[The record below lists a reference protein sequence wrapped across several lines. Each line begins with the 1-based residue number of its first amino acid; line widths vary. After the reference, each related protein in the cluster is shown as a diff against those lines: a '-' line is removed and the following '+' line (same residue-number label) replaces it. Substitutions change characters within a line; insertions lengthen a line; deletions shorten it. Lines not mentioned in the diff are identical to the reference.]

1 MFMLKV
7 SDGKILKD
15 LLSAASTVVDEAT
28 FRLEPEGLRL
38 RALDPSRVALVEVD
52 VPKSAFDEY
61 QCSEPFK
68 LCVSLSQ
75 LLKILK
81 RAGKGEAVEVALEAE
96 KLRVTISGGGYA
108 RSFTLPTLQPS
119 EGEPPAINVQFT
131 AKAKVDSV
139 GLKQA
144 IEDVE
149 LVGDM
154 VTIQA
159 DADRLCL
166 EAAGQTS
173 NATIQLDKGS
183 GVLVSLEATQ
193 PARATYSLNY
203 LAEIVKAASAGIAS
217 LELASD
223 MPLKIEYQSTARLT
237 FYLAPRVEPV

>member
-7 SDGKILKD
+7 SDGKMLKD

-75 LLKILK
+75 LLKVLK

-96 KLRVTISGGGYA
+96 KLRVTISGGYA

-119 EGEPPAINVQFT
+119 EEEPPAINVQFT

-154 VTIQA
+154 VTVQA

-166 EAAGQTS
+166 EATGQTS

>member
-7 SDGKILKD
+7 SDGKMLKD

-38 RALDPSRVALVEVD
+38 CALDPSRVALVEVD
-52 VPKSAFDEY
+52 APKSAFDEY

-75 LLKILK
+75 LLKVLK

-96 KLRVTISGGGYA
+96 KLRVTISGGYT

-119 EGEPPAINVQFT
+119 EDEPPAINVQFT

-154 VTIQA
+154 VTVQA

-183 GVLVSLEATQ
+183 GVLVSLEVTQ
-193 PARATYSLNY
+193 PSRATYSLNY

-237 FYLAPRVEPV
+237 FHLAPRVEPV